1 MVFLVGQEDE
11 EPKDVRNQEVDVVQ
25 VRLLDAL
32 QLLRDEVDEHLEG
45 RKIRVARL
53 IRQISLGSILI
64 LINSS

>member
-32 QLLRDEVDEHLEG
+32 QLLRDEVDEHLDAG
-45 RKIRVARL
+45 K
-53 IRQISLGSILI
+53 S
-64 LINSS
+64 

>member
-11 EPKDVRNQEVDVVQ
+11 ESKDVRNQEVDVVQ

-45 RKIRVARL
+45 RKKLKLPVFSGK
-53 IRQISLGSILI
+53 SLLGLF
-64 LINSS
+64 LF

>member
-32 QLLRDEVDEHLEG
+32 QLLRDEVDEHLNAG
-45 RKIRVARL
+45 KIRVARL
-53 IRQISLGSILI
+53 IRQSSLGSILI